1 MTEEEALREE
11 EVVKE
16 VMVVTETSMALL
28 DVILETDLEAASTVE
43 KKAI

>member
-1 MTEEEALREE
+1 MREE

-16 VMVVTETSMALL
+16 VMVATGTSMALL
-28 DVILETDLEAASTVE
+28 DVISETDLEAASTVE